1 MSLDPKERD
10 ALLSELRRRT
20 TTPGFHFL
28 DSDHLSRLNEA
39 RSTGA
44 PIVSLYLE
52 MTPEARLG
60 TTWKT
65 TLKDLC
71 DRALED
77 AGEHKKA
84 VQAECD
90 RISDALEAGLPRTG
104 RGVVFFA
111 CEEIGLFEQ
120 LGTAIA
126 LPNEV
131 QVTDNPYVR
140 PLARIRDEN
149 DRFVIALLSMHKSR
163 FFFAQIGLVEEV
175 YELEGEEFA
184 VTDLVSKDQKQD
196 RKAELRRQ
204 QAQRSAHALELITKT
219 LEARHV
225 LYSAPADME
234 ADFLDKLDQQT
245 REKVG
250 GGFAC
255 DTEATTAEVSEAA
268 EPSQREVEAREE
280 IETLG
285 RVQELL
291 SSRAVGGLEDTLD
304 MLNQQRVMTLVVDDA
319 QTIPGGIDHTI
330 GDAHDPNRRDVR
342 SDRRRDQR
350 GPGPDR
356 VDARQGDGARRQPRV
371 GPQRRRSGGP
381 RRARTGRCYPAVLGR
396 PRGRARDGTTGTGS
410 SPRSR

>member
-1 MSLDPKERD
+1 MNSLAPKERD
-10 ALLSELRRRT
+10 ALLAELRRRT

-28 DSDHLSRLNEA
+28 SADHISRLNDA
-39 RSTGA
+39 RSSGA

-60 TTWKT
+60 TTWET

-71 DRALED
+71 ERAMAD

-84 VQAECD
+84 VQRECERIREALD
-90 RISDALEAGLPRTG
+90 RGLPRTG

-111 CEEIGLFEQ
+111 CEELGLFEQ
-120 LGTAIA
+120 LGTAIE

-131 QVTDNPYVR
+131 HVSGNPYVR

-149 DRFVIALLSMHKSR
+149 DRFVLALLSMHKSR

-175 YELEGEEFA
+175 YELDGEEFA

-234 ADFLDKLDQQT
+234 ADFLDKLDQATTQ
-245 REKVG
+245 KVAG
-250 GGFAC
+250 SFAC
-255 DTEATTAEVSEAA
+255 DTLATTAELADAA
-268 EPSQREVEAREE
+268 EPIQREVEAREE
-280 IETLG
+280 VETLG
-285 RVQELL
+285 KVQELL
-291 SSRAVGGLEDTLD
+291 SSRAVAGLDDTLD
-304 MLNQQRVMTLVVDDA
+304 MLNQQRVMTLVVDDD
-319 QTIPGGIDHTI
+319 QTIPGGID
-330 GDAHDPNRRDVR
+330 P
-342 SDRRRDQR
+342 S
-350 GPGPDR
+350 
-356 VDARQGDGARRQPRV
+356 
-371 GPQRRRSGGP
+371 SGMLTTQTEG
-381 RRARTGRCYPAVLGR
+381 TYPATGGDIQPVDDLIELMLDKAMEQGATLELVHSDQ
-396 PRGRARDGTTGTGS
+396 AREALREHG
-410 SPRSR
+410 PAAALLRF

>member
-1 MSLDPKERD
+1 MSALDPKERD
-10 ALLSELRRRT
+10 ALLAELRRRT

-28 DSDHLSRLNEA
+28 DSDHLQRLNDA

-65 TLKDLC
+65 TFKDLC
-71 DRALED
+71 DRAMAD
-77 AGEHKKA
+77 AGDHKKA
-84 VQAECD
+84 VQAECE
-90 RISDALEAGLPRTG
+90 RIAEALEAGLPRTG

-131 QVTDNPYVR
+131 HVTDNPYVR
-140 PLARIRDEN
+140 PLARVRDEN

-175 YELEGEEFA
+175 FELEGEEFA

-196 RKAELRRQ
+196 RKAELRKQ
-204 QAQRSAHALELITKT
+204 QSHRSAHALDLIAKT
-219 LEARHV
+219 LEARHI

-234 ADFLDKLDQQT
+234 ADFLDKLEQAT
-245 REKVG
+245 RQKVA

-255 DTEATTAEVSEAA
+255 DTLASTAEVADAA
-268 EPSQREVEAREE
+268 IASQREVEAREE
-280 IETLG
+280 VETLE

-291 SSRAVGGLEDTLD
+291 SSRAVAGLDDTLD
-304 MLNQQRVMTLVVDDA
+304 MLNQQRVMTLVVDDE
-319 QTIPGGIDHTI
+319 QTIPGGIDPSSGMLTTQTEGTYAATGGEI
-330 GDAHDPNRRDVR
+330 SAVPDLIELMLDKAMEQGASLELVR
-342 SDRRRDQR
+342 SDAAREALSAH
-350 GPGPDR
+350 GPAAAILR
-356 VDARQGDGARRQPRV
+356 F
-371 GPQRRRSGGP
+371 
-381 RRARTGRCYPAVLGR
+381 
-396 PRGRARDGTTGTGS
+396 
-410 SPRSR
+410 

>member
-1 MSLDPKERD
+1 MNSLAPKERD
-10 ALLSELRRRT
+10 ALIAELRRRT

-28 DSDHLSRLNEA
+28 SSDHIARLNDA

-60 TTWKT
+60 TTWET

-71 DRALED
+71 DRAMAD

-84 VQAECD
+84 VERECERIREALD
-90 RISDALEAGLPRTG
+90 RGLPRTG

-111 CEEIGLFEQ
+111 CEELGLFEQ
-120 LGTAIA
+120 LGTAIE

-131 QVTDNPYVR
+131 HVGDNPYVR

-149 DRFVIALLSMHKSR
+149 DRFVLVLLSMHKSR

-175 YELEGEEFA
+175 YELDGEEFA

-204 QAQRSAHALELITKT
+204 QAHKSAHALELITKT

-234 ADFLDKLDQQT
+234 ADFLDKLDQATTQ
-245 REKVG
+245 KVAG
-250 GGFAC
+250 SFAC
-255 DTEATTAEVSEAA
+255 DTLATTAELADAA
-268 EPSQREVEAREE
+268 EPVQREVEAREE
-280 IETLG
+280 VETLG
-285 RVQELL
+285 KVQELL
-291 SSRAVGGLEDTLD
+291 SSRAVAGLDDTLD
-304 MLNQQRVMTLVVDDA
+304 MLNQQRVMTLVVDDG
-319 QTIPGGIDHTI
+319 QTIPGGVDPSSGMLTTQTEGTYPATG
-330 GDAHDPNRRDVR
+330 GDIQAVPDLIELMLDKAMEQGATLELVH
-342 SDRRRDQR
+342 SDRARAALREH
-350 GPGPDR
+350 GPAAALLR
-356 VDARQGDGARRQPRV
+356 F
-371 GPQRRRSGGP
+371 
-381 RRARTGRCYPAVLGR
+381 
-396 PRGRARDGTTGTGS
+396 
-410 SPRSR
+410 

>member
-1 MSLDPKERD
+1 MSALDPKERD
-10 ALLSELRRRT
+10 ALLAELRRRT
-20 TTPGFHFL
+20 TTPGFHYL

-60 TTWKT
+60 STWKT

-71 DRALED
+71 DKATAD
-77 AGEHKKA
+77 AGDHKKA
-84 VQAECD
+84 VQAECE

-111 CEEIGLFEQ
+111 CQEIGLFEQ
-120 LGTAIA
+120 LGTAID

-131 QVTDNPYVR
+131 HVTDNPYVR
-140 PLARIRDEN
+140 PLARVRDEN

-204 QAQRSAHALELITKT
+204 QSHRSAHALDLISKT
-219 LEARHV
+219 LEARHI

-234 ADFLDKLDQQT
+234 ADFLDKLDQATSQ
-245 REKVG
+245 KVA

-255 DTEATTAEVSEAA
+255 DTLASTAEVADAA
-268 EPSQREVEAREE
+268 EASQREVEAREE
-280 IETLG
+280 IETLE

-291 SSRAVGGLEDTLD
+291 SSRAVAGLEDTLD

-319 QTIPGGIDHTI
+319 LTIPGGIDPSSGMLTTQTEGTYEATG
-330 GDAHDPNRRDVR
+330 GDVSAVPDLIELMLDKAMEQGASLELVHSDAAREALSAH
-342 SDRRRDQR
+342 
-350 GPGPDR
+350 GPAAAILR
-356 VDARQGDGARRQPRV
+356 F
-371 GPQRRRSGGP
+371 
-381 RRARTGRCYPAVLGR
+381 
-396 PRGRARDGTTGTGS
+396 
-410 SPRSR
+410 